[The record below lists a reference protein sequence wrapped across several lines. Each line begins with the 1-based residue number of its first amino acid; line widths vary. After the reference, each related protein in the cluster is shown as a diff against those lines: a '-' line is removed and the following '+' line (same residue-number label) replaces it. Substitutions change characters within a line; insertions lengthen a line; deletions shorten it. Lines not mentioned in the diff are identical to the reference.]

1 MPPMPPA
8 PGLTVVQ
15 SSIHGYGVRAERRF
29 APGEQVIVGEGVTY
43 DGDQDFDDTYA
54 LVLPAHDG
62 AGHDDLAAPP
72 IYYDLVDQTRWINH
86 SCEPNTAI
94 ESAWDAATG
103 AIRAWWV
110 ATRPIEPG
118 EELSYDYAFLGA
130 LAEPCNC
137 GAATCR
143 GLIVDLDPEEVA
155 AIPGH
160 LRHLLRLPP
169 RAAVAGAAAAGAA
182 IAEHS

>member
-8 PGLTVVQ
+8 PGLSVVR
-15 SSIHGYGVRAERRF
+15 SRIHGYGVRADRRF
-29 APGEQVIVGEGVTY
+29 SAGDAVIHGVGITY
-43 DGDQDFDDTYA
+43 ASDDDFDDTYA

-62 AGHDDLAAPP
+62 RGHDDDAAPP

-86 SCEPNTAI
+86 SCAPNTAV

-103 AIRAWWV
+103 TVRAWWV
-110 ATRPIEPG
+110 ATRTIEAG
-118 EELSYDYAFLGA
+118 EELSYDYAFVGA

-137 GAATCR
+137 GAVSCR
-143 GLIVDLDPEEVA
+143 GLIVDSDPDELA

-160 LRHLLRLPP
+160 LRHLLRRP
-169 RAAVAGAAAAGAA
+169 AVAAR
-182 IAEHS
+182 AEPMTASADPG